1 MIWIHGRCPGLQK
14 WAQAFRLDHFQKIHM
29 KMFSSWNFIFLPFF
43 VFLMITVFFLC
54 LSPQAIRLG
63 VRKLALREHP
73 HLILAI
79 EDFYFDHLEKPL
91 RNWLYE
97 SYLKN
102 HAATKALSQSDVM
115 KALEHESQSESSP
128 EAELPELLFLS
139 REWLKQ
145 ILPFVLSKVNRVHY
159 GLLRH
164 KDVLDLT
171 MRGYAPTGTRLQVA
185 VPFTGTPNGRVG
197 RGLYEAKKALQY
209 SIQNGTS
216 QDGTCQFSESSD
228 CKDDKKIN
236 ILGRVAS
243 FFASIL
249 LENTYST
256 QRYAACISLISLIQF
271 KCNWCWE
278 SEREG
283 FLQNRNEQ
291 SWTSQTC
298 KKLIESW
305 SKLLWKGL
313 ETPSLASEFAKASV
327 QSKLSNTLRWLPH
340 SVTVNSDA
348 ISASNLHILK
358 FDMLFC
364 STFSQPGQSWCG
376 HWVLHLVALRSCW
389 VFQAGP
395 WPHATPL
402 PRLASKF
409 VVSDMSWER
418 GPLWKPDDMASLTC
432 IQNVWTSQ
440 LPNAQNNVQ
449 CP

>member
-1 MIWIHGRCPGLQK
+1 MVYYDTKTFWIWPCVAMHQ
-14 WAQAFRLDHFQKIHM
+14 
-29 KMFSSWNFIFLPFF
+29 
-43 VFLMITVFFLC
+43 
-54 LSPQAIRLG
+54 
-63 VRKLALREHP
+63 RER
-73 HLILAI
+73 AC
-79 EDFYFDHLEKPL
+79 K
-91 RNWLYE
+91 
-97 SYLKN
+97 
-102 HAATKALSQSDVM
+102 
-115 KALEHESQSESSP
+115 
-128 EAELPELLFLS
+128 LLFPS
-139 REWLKQ
+139 QAHQTVES
-145 ILPFVLSKVNRVHY
+145 VE
-159 GLLRH
+159 
-164 KDVLDLT
+164 
-171 MRGYAPTGTRLQVA
+171 
-185 VPFTGTPNGRVG
+185 
-197 RGLYEAKKALQY
+197 GLYEAKKALQY
-209 SIQNGTS
+209 SIRNGTS

-395 WPHATPL
+395 WPDATPL
-402 PRLASKF
+402 PRFGFEICSFRYELRKRPTLEAWRHGITHLHPKRLNFSN
-409 VVSDMSWER
+409 S
-418 GPLWKPDDMASLTC
+418 
-432 IQNVWTSQ
+432 
-440 LPNAQNNVQ
+440 
-449 CP
+449 